1 MRILKDINFIAL
13 LMVDIPGAVQ
23 SINFTILMATLLDG
37 FLMRSLISLPIKILV
52 TVSIP
57 MRIAKVM
64 IQKEIHPS
72 MVLIL

>member
-13 LMVDIPGAVQ
+13 LMVDIPGVVQ